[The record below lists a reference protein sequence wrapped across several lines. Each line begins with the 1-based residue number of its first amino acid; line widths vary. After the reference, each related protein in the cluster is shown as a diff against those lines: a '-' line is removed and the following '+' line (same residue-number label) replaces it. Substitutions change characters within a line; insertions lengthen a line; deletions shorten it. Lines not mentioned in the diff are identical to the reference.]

1 MASSSSSQ
9 QLQAADETRN
19 WLELPRDV
27 TATILHKLGAIEIL
41 ESAQK
46 VCTTW
51 RSICKDPAMWRT
63 IDMYDP
69 GDLPN
74 KAYDLEKMAMHAIDR
89 SCGELVDIKV
99 EYFGTD
105 ELLQYIAERAGQLR
119 RLRLACCYYISDEGL
134 TEATKKLPFL
144 EELIIIFGNITNGG
158 LENVGRCCP
167 HLKSLAYNY
176 YGCLNLASDEEALAI
191 AETMPGLRRLQ
202 LIGNKMTNK
211 GLQAILNGCP
221 YLESL
226 DLRQCLK
233 VVLVGDLG
241 KLCSE
246 RIKDLRCPSDCLA

>member
-105 ELLQYIAERAGQLR
+105 ELLQYIAERWGSIAAYKWHVWRTQLNW
-119 RLRLACCYYISDEGL
+119 RLRSLCGAFIGKVFITRSMLY
-134 TEATKKLPFL
+134 PFCFCL
-144 EELIIIFGNITNGG
+144 
-158 LENVGRCCP
+158 
-167 HLKSLAYNY
+167 HL
-176 YGCLNLASDEEALAI
+176 
-191 AETMPGLRRLQ
+191 
-202 LIGNKMTNK
+202 
-211 GLQAILNGCP
+211 
-221 YLESL
+221 
-226 DLRQCLK
+226 
-233 VVLVGDLG
+233 
-241 KLCSE
+241 
-246 RIKDLRCPSDCLA
+246 

>member
-105 ELLQYIAERAGQLR
+105 ELLQYIAER
-119 RLRLACCYYISDEGL
+119 
-134 TEATKKLPFL
+134 
-144 EELIIIFGNITNGG
+144 FGWMDFS
-158 LENVGRCCP
+158 VV
-167 HLKSLAYNY
+167 
-176 YGCLNLASDEEALAI
+176 
-191 AETMPGLRRLQ
+191 
-202 LIGNKMTNK
+202 
-211 GLQAILNGCP
+211 
-221 YLESL
+221 
-226 DLRQCLK
+226 
-233 VVLVGDLG
+233 VVLGSSGYSGRWMLMAEKEMREKGFGGEGRGGGVGWMA
-241 KLCSE
+241 SV
-246 RIKDLRCPSDCLA
+246 